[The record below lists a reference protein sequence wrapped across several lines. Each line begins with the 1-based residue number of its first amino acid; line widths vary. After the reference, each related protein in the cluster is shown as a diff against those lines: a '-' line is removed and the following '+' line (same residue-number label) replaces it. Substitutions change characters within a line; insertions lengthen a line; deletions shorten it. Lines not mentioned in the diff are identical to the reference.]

1 MLPALCHILMLLYIW
16 HLTLLLDVRLIVPHF
31 VHVTRVTSHCFCV
44 NMSMLLQSVLVSFAH
59 CALQSLALLLL
70 NSIVSVV
77 SHVTHRWKLQNN
89 CLTLHF
95 LFLQHLLLIALH
107 CLWLVCSQ
115 FFRVLSAYNIQYKLL
130 LTGTPLQNNLE
141 ELFNLLNFLCPQDF
155 RYLCTAVVLYVHR
168 AFSPD
173 ED

>member
-1 MLPALCHILMLLYIW
+1 MVVPELTGKDGSEGNRPTHQDCVPISSGGLYS
-16 HLTLLLDVRLIVPHF
+16 HF
-31 VHVTRVTSHCFCV
+31 RVS
-44 NMSMLLQSVLVSFAH
+44 VSFAH
-59 CALQSLALLLL
+59 CALQSLALLLR
-70 NSIVSVV
+70 NSMVMVV
-77 SHVTHRWKLQNN
+77 SRVTHHWKLQNN

-107 CLWLVCSQ
+107 CLWLVSSQ

-155 RYLCTAVVLYVHR
+155 RYLCTAVVLYMSILTR
-168 AFSPD
+168 
-173 ED
+173 